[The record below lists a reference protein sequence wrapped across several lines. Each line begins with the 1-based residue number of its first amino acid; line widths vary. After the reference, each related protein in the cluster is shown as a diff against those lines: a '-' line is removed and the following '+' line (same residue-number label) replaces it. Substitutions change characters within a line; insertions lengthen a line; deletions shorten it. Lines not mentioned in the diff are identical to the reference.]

1 MGDSDGFSRLT
12 AVSSLESA
20 LVLVIS
26 TKELVKMSSY
36 I

>member
-12 AVSSLESA
+12 AVYSLDSA

-26 TKELVKMSSY
+26 TKELVKMSSH